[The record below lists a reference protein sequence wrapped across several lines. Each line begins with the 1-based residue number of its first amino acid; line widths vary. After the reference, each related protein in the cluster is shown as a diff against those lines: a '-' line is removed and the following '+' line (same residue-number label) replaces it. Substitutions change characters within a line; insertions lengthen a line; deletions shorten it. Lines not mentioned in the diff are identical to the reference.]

1 MLSAIKIDEA
11 HESLHKALYLLRKEC
26 LSRKWETPEQ
36 RDNLESVINIIERA
50 STMMARL
57 QVNVFGFEF
66 WKAIA
71 AERKALQEEEEEQHK
86 KEPAKVTYGDETS
99 VDKDMADIRAWLTK
113 YPDGAVIMT
122 GSNGCKLVAKLIND
136 NLEFSPLER
145 Q

>member
-11 HESLHKALYLLRKEC
+11 HESLRKALYLLRKEC
-26 LSRKWETPEQ
+26 QGRKWETPGQ
-36 RDNLESVINIIERA
+36 RDKLENIIDIIEHA

-66 WKAIA
+66 WKAIEDEA
-71 AERKALQEEEEEQHK
+71 KALQEEEQRK
-86 KEPAKVTYGDETS
+86 KDPAKVTYGDETS

-113 YPDGAVIMT
+113 YPDGAVIVN
-122 GSNGCKLVAKLIND
+122 GSNGCKLVAKLVNGG
-136 NLEFSPLER
+136 LEFSPLER